1 MSRQPAHSP
10 SASAG
15 LKPAPSGPCPCPC
28 PLPNAHVHRP
38 LSMSWSLSPPNLCH
52 SNLLHHLS
60 SPPYSFSSLLGL
72 ETHVY
77 EADQQLNMA
86 TLTLLKATQYWPSKR
101 SQCCFVM
108 VLLPPASKWW
118 YMGAPVINV
127 VPDVPQT
134 APATTCPSYTK
145 TEFLHCTLVQ
155 LYLRPTSV
163 YSYPAYARPRPQIAT
178 TIAKPRGVPPT
189 LKSVFCT
196 LPCKDKRCPF
206 PVNESSFIPEYTAQW
221 SRC

>member
-1 MSRQPAHSP
+1 MYGGWSGTASLVGLVGHKGRFRRHFVRVTPTSP
-10 SASAG
+10 LLLCLRRPKTGSEWT
-15 LKPAPSGPCPCPC
+15 LPKCPCPG
-28 PLPNAHVHRP
+28 P

-60 SPPYSFSSLLGL
+60 SPPFSSSSLLRL

-77 EADQQLNMA
+77 EANQQLNMA

-118 YMGAPVINV
+118 CMGAPVINV

-134 APATTCPSYTK
+134 APATTCPSSSNK
-145 TEFLHCTLVQ
+145 TEFPHCTLVQ
-155 LYLRPTSV
+155 LYLRRTSV
-163 YSYPAYARPRPQIAT
+163 YSYPTSPSSDCNHDSKT
-178 TIAKPRGVPPT
+178 
-189 LKSVFCT
+189 
-196 LPCKDKRCPF
+196 KRSASNP
-206 PVNESSFIPEYTAQW
+206 
-221 SRC
+221 